1 MSAPEHRE
9 EKALV
14 ERMLAGDERAMETF
28 GDLYF
33 APLYRFARARL
44 HGDGELARDIVQTT
58 VCKALG
64 KLDSYRG
71 DGPLLGWLYA
81 CCRNELRMHFR
92 RTRLFPELAL
102 GAEDDEVDP
111 GLVAGSRL
119 DEPSPEGRLLERE
132 TGELVH
138 ETLDRLPPHYA
149 RALEWKYLERLSVN
163 DIAER
168 LRLGPKAAE
177 SLLTRA
183 RSAFRNAYDRL
194 RAAPPAAADPLPF
207 ATSRTPRS

>member
-1 MSAPEHRE
+1 MRE
-9 EKALV
+9 NERHVRTRAALS
-14 ERMLAGDERAMETF
+14 RR
-28 GDLYF
+28 
-33 APLYRFARARL
+33 
-44 HGDGELARDIVQTT
+44 QTT
-58 VCKALG
+58 VCKALD

-81 CCRNELRMHFR
+81 CCRNE
-92 RTRLFPELAL
+92 
-102 GAEDDEVDP
+102 
-111 GLVAGSRL
+111 
-119 DEPSPEGRLLERE
+119 
-132 TGELVH
+132 
-138 ETLDRLPPHYA
+138 
-149 RALEWKYLERLSVN
+149 
-163 DIAER
+163 